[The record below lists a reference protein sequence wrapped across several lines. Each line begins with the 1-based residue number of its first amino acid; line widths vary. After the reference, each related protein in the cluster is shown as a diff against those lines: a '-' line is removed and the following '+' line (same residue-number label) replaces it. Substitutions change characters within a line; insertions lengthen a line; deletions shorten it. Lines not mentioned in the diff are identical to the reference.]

1 MERIAA
7 GFQESRDLAEAG
19 FPRGTAFFRWYW
31 REDWQPQLA
40 PRHERWQWATILGKP
55 NVMFDGYPLD
65 WPDGPFEWRDAPS
78 AEELL
83 LWKPSAALVSL
94 PGLRHVTAEG
104 RVAKAATLADAL
116 ARAITGKGGE
126 V

>member
-1 MERIAA
+1 MRIAA
-7 GFQESRDLAEAG
+7 NFQESKDLKAAG
-19 FPRGTAFFRWYW
+19 LPQGTSFFRWYW
-31 REDWQPQLA
+31 KEKWEPQLV
-40 PRHERWQWATILGKP
+40 PKHEKWQWATVLGKR
-55 NVMFDGYPLD
+55 NRLFDGYPLD
-65 WPDGPFEWRDAPS
+65 WPDGPFEWCDAPS

-94 PGLRHVTAEG
+94 DGFRHATAEG